1 MNASNFGI
9 ANGRLAADPVIFENS
24 DGSHKVKF
32 TVIAD
37 NNYKTNGEYGSS
49 AVPVQAFIAA
59 GRGPGAYGFLGKGDR
74 VNVAY
79 SARQE
84 SFEKDGATQYQL
96 VLNVED
102 LDVIDTKAER
112 EARRA
117 NQAAQAGTQAEQ
129 DAWASV
135 KA

>member
-1 MNASNFGI
+1 MSMNASNFGI
-9 ANGRLAADPVIFENS
+9 ANGRLAADPVVFENK
-24 DGSHKVKF
+24 DGSHKVKM
-32 TVIAD
+32 TVITD

-59 GRGPGAYGFLGKGDR
+59 GKGPGAYGFLGKGDR
-74 VNVAY
+74 VNIAY

-96 VLNVED
+96 VLNVEA
-102 LDVIDTKAER
+102 LDVIDTKRER

-117 NQAAQAGTQAEQ
+117 AQTAQAPAQ
-129 DAWASV
+129 DAWAT
-135 KA
+135 A